1 MMYFFNK
8 LTKLISRKN
17 LYKFIEQEINN
28 ILSKKKKIKILNVGS
43 GGEIENFMKKNKK
56 LELFSI
62 DISKKR
68 KPDLVYDISST
79 DIKNKIKFKPDII
92 TIFEVLEH
100 VKNPSK
106 AVQNIYKILKKNDV
120 CICSVPFN
128 FHIHDEPNDFYRF
141 TYYGLKYLFRNF
153 KHVEIKKRNGWLES
167 IFVNFVRLYF
177 EKNFFSKF
185 LGILF
190 TILYFILYPVIQLFQ
205 NIFVSNKLTTGYFVK
220 AIK

>member
-1 MMYFFNK
+1 MYFFIK

-28 ILSKKKKIKILNVGS
+28 IKLKKKKIKVLNIGS
-43 GGEIENFMKKNKK
+43 GGQIENFIKKNKNLK
-56 LELFSI
+56 LFSM

-68 KPDLVYDISST
+68 KPDLVHDISSINV
-79 DIKNKIKFKPDII
+79 IKRIQFKPDII

-100 VKNPSK
+100 IKNPNE
-106 AVQNIYKILKKNDV
+106 AVKNIYKILRKNDV
-120 CICSVPFN
+120 CLCSVPFN

-141 TYYGLKYLFRNF
+141 TYYGLKYLFRDF
-153 KHVEIKKRNGWLES
+153 KYVEIKKRNGWLES

-177 EKNFFSKF
+177 EKSYLSKF
-185 LGILF
+185 LGMLF
-190 TILYFILYPVIQLFQ
+190 TFLYFILYPIIQIFQ
-205 NIFVSNKLTTGYFVK
+205 KIFVSNKLTTGYFIK